1 MMSRKCVH
9 GYVSGRVQ
17 GVSFRQYTSEQAER
31 LELAGWVRNLDDG
44 RVELLVE
51 GEEAAVNALAVWL
64 ERGPKLAKVTAV
76 ELEAQPLQGIAGFV
90 VRR

>member
-1 MMSRKCVH
+1 MSRKCLH

-31 LELAGWVRNLDDG
+31 LDLAGWVRNLDDG
-44 RVELLVE
+44 RVELLFE
-51 GEEAAVNALAVWL
+51 GEEAAVHALAAWL
-64 ERGPKLAKVTAV
+64 EMGPKLAKVTTV

-90 VRR
+90 VR